1 MWVFFSTIPFTHLEN
16 IWSQFRYW
24 AMMCLPFEGTLH
36 FRGYIVINRLKT
48 KKSLNRYSSENGDK
62 KTTKVSYS
70 RCLSLPKGHSGDVEH
85 VRCMTWK
92 SWMKHLSQFNKMA
105 RSLQKWKFAFQ
116 MICLSLAAVIRWTS
130 TTWRNSF
137 FSVSTSSCFLS
148 TDLFGRHTVL
158 FYVSSRKY
166 LLS

>member
-1 MWVFFSTIPFTHLEN
+1 MWVFFNTIPFTHLEN

-24 AMMCLPFEGTLH
+24 GMI
-36 FRGYIVINRLKT
+36 RGYIVINRLKT
-48 KKSLNRYSSENGDK
+48 KKKASTGTHLK
-62 KTTKVSYS
+62 KVTKRQRKLVILVVY
-70 RCLSLPKGHSGDVEH
+70 RCLKVTVETWNMCGVWHEKAEWNICPSLI
-85 VRCMTWK
+85 
-92 SWMKHLSQFNKMA
+92 KMA

-116 MICLSLAAVIRWTS
+116 MICLSLAAVIRLTS

-148 TDLFGRHTVL
+148 TDLFRRHTVL
-158 FYVSSRKY
+158 FYVSSSKY